1 MHELLTATLAGRL
14 PASGAGDGRRW
25 RGVAEGILELLP
37 DRGGPGGSRCV
48 VLSAGI
54 HGDETAPAEVLDA
67 LVRDVQ
73 QARLPL
79 AVRLLVVLGNPAAL
93 RAGERYVDEDLNRL
107 FAGRRAGRT
116 DTVEAARAARIE
128 RAMADF
134 LASADRAETTL
145 HLDLHTAIRGSY
157 FERFGLL
164 PWRPDARYDP
174 RLLDWLTRCEL
185 EAVLIN
191 HAPAGTFAFHSSDAF
206 GAASCTLELGEVRPF
221 GQNDLTRFTAT
232 DRALRALVSGVPPAA
247 PSRRPRVFRVVG
259 ELEKK
264 SEAFDL
270 LVADDVENFTAFPR
284 GTVIA
289 RDGAYRYVVAHD
301 EERIVFPNRTVR
313 PGLRAGL
320 MVVEESAA
328 SLWP

>member
-1 MHELLTATLAGRL
+1 MHELLTATLAGL
-14 PASGAGDGRRW
+14 PPASGAGDGLRW

-37 DRGGPGGSRCV
+37 DDEDKAAARCV

-54 HGDETAPAEVLDA
+54 HGDETAPAELLDA

-93 RAGERYVDEDLNRL
+93 RAGQRYVDEDLNRL
-107 FAGRRAGRT
+107 FAGRRAGRA
-116 DTVEAARAARIE
+116 DTSEAARAARIE

-134 LASADRAETTL
+134 VAPGSAAPVL

-221 GQNDLTRFTAT
+221 GQNDLARFTGI
-232 DRALRALVSGVPPAA
+232 DHALRALVSGVPPAA

-264 SEAFDL
+264 TEAFEL

-289 RDGAYRYVVAHD
+289 RDGAYRYVVAQE

-313 PGLRAGL
+313 PGLRAGM

-328 SLWP
+328 GLWP